1 MPLVERAQSVGLRVF
16 GALPPFLKR
25 MLVRAGTTT
34 YTVGCVA
41 VVHRGDAVLLL
52 EQPHHTSLSLP
63 GGFLER
69 DETPAQCLVRE
80 MREELG
86 VEVAVRG
93 EPQAV
98 LVDSR
103 ARRVDLIFAV
113 DGTGLEMRSA
123 SAEVQALHWVA
134 PSSLPVDTGTARAVE
149 AALRVAAQA
158 GQAQAGGARAPG
170 MQAGPAWAG
179 RAHDDPD
186 GEAQD

>member
-1 MPLVERAQSVGLRVF
+1 MPLIERAQSVGLRVF

-25 MLVRAGTTT
+25 VLVRAGTTT

-41 VVHRGDAVLLL
+41 VVRRGDEVLLL

-69 DETPAQCLVRE
+69 DETPAECLVRE

-86 VEVAVRG
+86 VEVPVRG

-98 LVDSR
+98 LVDTR
-103 ARRVDLIFAV
+103 ARRVDLIFVV
-113 DGTGLEMRSA
+113 DGEGLEMRST
-123 SAEVQALHWVA
+123 SAEVHALLWVA

-149 AALRVAAQA
+149 AALRATARVGTTPEGAAQA
-158 GQAQAGGARAPG
+158 AATQVDAAHGGA
-170 MQAGPAWAG
+170 Q
-179 RAHDDPD
+179 
-186 GEAQD
+186 GEAHG